1 MPKKPKCPVCG
12 SRKWRKTRDGQV
24 VCEDGHVLQGV
35 RTETNEMTGP
45 TAHALQKRRM
55 LKGGER
61 INKRKVYGRADRGVY
76 HGAQAEALRLQGLQV
91 LLRHQ
96 VAAVRRLWGV
106 PEALEAI
113 ARDLWA
119 YQVILS
125 GREGG
130 RGRKSRRR
138 SLGDDVT
145 TPTQTDGEG
154 EGEGDSGSE
163 SGSDGSDGG
172 SGSGKSDSDKEEESE
187 FELDADLVALDDDD
201 DGDGDGDADP
211 GPDDGIEGSEDETK
225 PPWKRL
231 RALRISDVLVTLALS
246 LYILRVPFTFQRLEA
261 LVNTAQI
268 PYIDFARTTLLPPP
282 MVRHMNRGVRRSLR
296 PQRAPAAMHLWENT
310 HVFARVL
317 HVYFAVPLPEA
328 NIPPV
333 AWFVVSQ
340 LGGTARTYDQV
351 VRLLAIVVPNLGI
364 TARAYAPRE
373 VVRRTGAYAAAM
385 PRAWDAVMPELTVAA
400 AWVVVMK
407 MAYGLDGRTRLRLRA
422 DAALGMPKM
431 EEWVGEL
438 ERRLCAGAFT
448 GSLRDLEPLQF
459 HEMGGVAIDA
469 FLDRA
474 EHVLLADRVGGAGA
488 AFPLP
493 RVARTAYDPNSWA
506 AFHARSEE
514 ARPARHA
521 RMRTRSR
528 TKSGRAQGCASAH
541 DMTTP
546 DLPLLPGDAVRIY
559 TLDKGVPHELGIVLA
574 SAAAVVG
581 VDVDAVRRLVNRFE
595 RRMER
600 ARPKGPAGRRSLG
613 ALRETRSFGSLGE
626 VR

>member
-1 MPKKPKCPVCG
+1 MRFTAGEQFKAADPLAARSQHAQETKVPRMRVPQMAQDAG
-12 SRKWRKTRDGQV
+12 RPSGLRRR
-24 VCEDGHVLQGV
+24 GV

-119 YQVILS
+119 YQ
-125 GREGG
+125 
-130 RGRKSRRR
+130 
-138 SLGDDVT
+138 
-145 TPTQTDGEG
+145 
-154 EGEGDSGSE
+154 
-163 SGSDGSDGG
+163 
-172 SGSGKSDSDKEEESE
+172 EEESE